1 MTCSTTP
8 YLLMQLLF
16 NVIWLYRG
24 AFLLRTVLRQTLGSF
39 FLRIPPIIWNESGSH
54 DNSNSSGVYTCIYIC
69 IHMYISVPL
78 ARQGFKPLRIFNL
91 LEKSLGGSRKGVLL
105 WRASCFPNAARTKP
119 KSKAGT
125 KCVSSPW
132 HLSSIEYPS
141 AEADWTHCVFIMDTD
156 NGLSSICWHN

>member
-69 IHMYISVPL
+69 IHMYILAPL
-78 ARQGFKPLRIFNL
+78 ARQGVLNPCESSTCWR
-91 LEKSLGGSRKGVLL
+91 SLSEAQGKAFFCEGQVVSQMRRGQNR
-105 WRASCFPNAARTKP
+105 RAKQ
-119 KSKAGT
+119 GT

-141 AEADWTHCVFIMDTD
+141 AEAD
-156 NGLSSICWHN
+156 